1 MNFIERVITY
11 FRLGILNFSRVV
23 LYRVLIYWKVH
34 PVLYIKHKSLT
45 GIFFNYPEEI
55 VFKNSEDLF
64 SLENLKA
71 GYNPFS
77 GQFFPFDGQFPN
89 WHKNYFN
96 GKVSRFRNLEWW
108 KIPDFDNDF
117 GDIKN
122 AWELSRYD
130 WVVKLSAL
138 AASGKFEAVDLLNLR
153 LSNWVEENQPYRG
166 VNWKC
171 GQEASIR
178 LLHLIFSSMLLG
190 QLKNPSLQLLNLVEM
205 HVKRI
210 APTLSYAIAQNN
222 NHGTSEAAALFIGGH
237 FLSTNGKT
245 EYRKFEKLGR
255 YWLDNRAD
263 KLFSNDGCFSQYSI
277 NYHRLALDTFSF
289 CEVYRRVNSLENFS
303 ERLIFKIKK
312 ATQWLEV
319 LTDFQTGDAPNIGA
333 NDGALLFHFFNFKY
347 RDFRHCVQWANFL
360 FFNKIISGLT
370 ETQKDLF
377 RLFDHNF
384 SDLNVDSP
392 ISDIQILGNQDGF
405 YIFKNK
411 SMLLVFRRPIF
422 IFRPSHADALH
433 LDLWINGEN
442 VLRDGGSFSYFT
454 DLDKYNYYKGT
465 SSHNTIIF
473 DGNSQM
479 PSISKFLFG
488 SWLKEC
494 DFRIFN
500 TSEKVTI
507 SSGYKNSVG
516 VLHKRTIHIY
526 KSKVEVLDYI
536 DGNYNNAILQ
546 WRVLNED
553 WNIFHSAED
562 IIEINFIEKSL
573 FGKFNYINCSE
584 SLLYNQENDIKC
596 IEFEMGNLKNIKTII
611 KI

>member
-1 MNFIERVITY
+1 MNIMIGVITY
-11 FRLGILNFSRVV
+11 FRLGILNFLRVV
-23 LYRVLIYWKVH
+23 LYRLLIYLKVH

-45 GIFFNYPEEI
+45 GIFFNYPAEI
-55 VFKNSEDLF
+55 VFKNSDDLVPF
-64 SLENLKA
+64 DKLKA
-71 GYNPFS
+71 GYYPFF
-77 GQFFPFDGQFPN
+77 GQFFHFESQFPN

-96 GKVSRFRNLEWW
+96 GKISRFKKLEWW
-108 KIPDFDNDF
+108 KIPDFDNDL

-122 AWELSRYD
+122 VWELSRYD

-138 AASGKFEAVDLLNLR
+138 AASGNFEAVDLLNVR
-153 LSNWVEENQPYRG
+153 LSNWIEENQPYKG

-178 LLHLIFSSMLLG
+178 LMHLIFSSILLG

-222 NHGTSEAAALFIGGH
+222 NHGTSEAAALFIGAH

-255 YWLDNRAD
+255 YWLENRANE
-263 KLFSNDGCFSQYSI
+263 LFSIDGCFSQYSI

-289 CEVYRRVNSLENFS
+289 CEVYRRINGLESFS

-312 ATQWLEV
+312 ATQWLEA

-347 RDFRHCVQWANFL
+347 RDFRHSVQWANFL
-360 FFNKIISGLT
+360 FCNKIISGLT
-370 ETQKDLF
+370 ETQKNLF
-377 RLFDHNF
+377 QLFDLNF
-384 SDLNVDSP
+384 LDLKVVAP

-465 SSHNTIIF
+465 FSHNTIVF
-473 DGNSQM
+473 DGSSQM

-488 SWLKEC
+488 SWLKESH
-494 DFRIFN
+494 FILFN

-507 SSGYKNSVG
+507 SSGYKNSSG
-516 VLHKRTIHIY
+516 IIHKRTIHIY
-526 KSKVEVLDYI
+526 KTKVEVLDCI
-536 DGNYNNAILQ
+536 DGNYNNAKLQ
-546 WRVLNED
+546 WRVSNED
-553 WNIFHSAED
+553 WKFYQSLD
-562 IIEINFIEKSL
+562 DSIEINLLEKSL
-573 FGKFNYINCSE
+573 LGKFNFLNCSE
-584 SLLYNQENDIKC
+584 SLLYNQENDIKY
-596 IEFEMGNLKNIKTII
+596 IEFEMGNLKNILTTI